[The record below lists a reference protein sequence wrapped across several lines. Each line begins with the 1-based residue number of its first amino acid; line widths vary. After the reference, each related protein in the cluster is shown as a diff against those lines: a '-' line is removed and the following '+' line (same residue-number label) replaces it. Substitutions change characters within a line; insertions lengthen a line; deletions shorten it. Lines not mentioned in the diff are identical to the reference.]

1 MKKKKGQMQ
10 IVSKLSLCVCKPD
23 FVKLTVDYSEDQR
36 SQIKI
41 ALSAINNAFNA
52 HSNDIQDIVMSLA
65 CNIGTDSLYSCIL
78 TATVQHSP
86 QDSRSSGPESSVYS
100 LPISGKL
107 FRSGW

>member
-1 MKKKKGQMQ
+1 MKKKKKGQMQ
-10 IVSKLSLCVCKPD
+10 IVSKLSLYVCKPD
-23 FVKLTVDYSEDQR
+23 FVKLTVGYSEDQR

-86 QDSRSSGPESSVYS
+86 QDSRSSGPWVPRF
-100 LPISGKL
+100 PILGS
-107 FRSGW
+107 